1 MLAVFA
7 LAWLLV
13 GCQAKV
19 AVETKVARDGTGVVS
34 VGLGLDDKALARA
47 GDLDIEVKL
56 DDLAPAG
63 WTVTKAAKEADGFTW
78 LRATKSFRSA
88 EEFEGVMGELVAPNG
103 MFSGFKLTRSETETE
118 ITYHVTGSL
127 DGSKGIAQ
135 FGDLE
140 LQAKL
145 NNVPFGGLVP
155 RIEAAE
161 GRPVAEMVSFD
172 VTVALAD
179 TPAKTFHPSLKD
191 TAPIAVDVVDLET
204 KPPPAVQSLGM
215 FVAGGATVAVIV
227 GMLVVARRRFTGAPV
242 DSRRH

>member
-1 MLAVFA
+1 M
-7 LAWLLV
+7 AWLV
-13 GCQAKV
+13 IGCQAKV
-19 AVETKVARDGTGVVS
+19 AVETKVARDGTGTVS
-34 VGLGLDDKALARA
+34 VGLGLDAKARARA

-63 WTVTKAAKEADGFTW
+63 WTVTKAANEADGFTW
-78 LRATKSFRSA
+78 LRATKPFRSA

-103 MFSGFKLTRSETETE
+103 MFSGFKLTKTETDND

-145 NNVPFGGLVP
+145 NNIPFGGLIP

-161 GRPVAEMVSFD
+161 GRPVADMVSFD

-179 TPAKTFHPSLKD
+179 GPAKTFHPTLRD
-191 TAPIAVDVVDLET
+191 TAAISVDVVDVEA
-204 KPPPAVQSLGM
+204 KPPPMVQSLGAF
-215 FVAGGATVAVIV
+215 FVGVSVLVLVLLIIV
-227 GMLVVARRRFTGAPV
+227 MLVGVRRRFTHVPTDA
-242 DSRRH
+242 RRP